1 MSLLTIPYL
10 RPRPRYFGKPGIE
23 LLGLLKTVSALL
35 THSKL
40 ICDINLYAPSTITI
54 DINEYKTSN
63 GMEPLL
69 FVK

>member
-23 LLGLLKTVSALL
+23 LLGLLKTV
-35 THSKL
+35 THSRL
-40 ICDINLYAPSTITI
+40 ICDINLYAPNTIII
-54 DINEYKTSN
+54 DSKEYKTCN
-63 GMEPLL
+63 EMEPIL

>member
-23 LLGLLKTVSALL
+23 LLGLLKTV
-35 THSKL
+35 THSRL

>member
-1 MSLLTIPYL
+1 MSLLTIPYF
-10 RPRPRYFGKPGIE
+10 RPRPRYFGRLGIIAARAVE
-23 LLGLLKTVSALL
+23 NHVSPFG
-35 THSKL
+35 HSRL